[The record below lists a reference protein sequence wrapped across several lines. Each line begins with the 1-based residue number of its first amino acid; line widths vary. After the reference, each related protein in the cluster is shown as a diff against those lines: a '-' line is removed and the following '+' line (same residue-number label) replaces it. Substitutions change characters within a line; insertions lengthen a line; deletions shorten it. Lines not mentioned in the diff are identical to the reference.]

1 MQRDPKWLRIL
12 MTTLLLNAY
21 AKGIPRQSL
30 QNTLRDL
37 FLYTLKMIEVF
48 QYPIKFSYKL

>member
-30 QNTLRDL
+30 
-37 FLYTLKMIEVF
+37 
-48 QYPIKFSYKL
+48 